1 MTDATAVQEW
11 LAGYRRAWES
21 NAEADIRALFTD
33 DARYAFHPYDDPVIG
48 VDAIVADWLENRDE
62 PGDTTFEV
70 RSVHVDGDTAF
81 AHAVTGYM
89 RRGDVYEN
97 LWVIELGADGR
108 ARSFVEWYMKR
119 PPVEPAASS

>member
-21 NAEADIRALFTD
+21 NTEDEIRALFTD
-33 DARYAFHPYDDPVIG
+33 DARYAFHPYDDPVVG
-48 VDAIVADWLENRDE
+48 VDAIVSHWLASRDE
-62 PGDTTFEV
+62 PGDTTFAV

-81 AHAVTGYM
+81 VRAVTDYV
-89 RRGDVYEN
+89 RRGDVYDN
-97 LWVIELGADGR
+97 LWVLDVADDGR
-108 ARSFVEWYMKR
+108 VRSFVEWYMKR